1 MNVPVYNLKG
11 EQVGEVNLPEH
22 IFGVKVSQPLMHQAL
37 LRQLANARLGTHDT
51 KTRGEVNRTTKKVW
65 RQKGTGRARQGS
77 RKAPHWVG
85 GGVAFGPHPRSYKQD
100 MPKRMRR
107 QAIRCAL
114 SQKAADQ
121 QIIIVDQLDLP
132 APRTKDFVAV
142 MKALNVEKG
151 LFVLPGRNENV
162 EKSAANVPNA
172 KTIHAMYLNIRDLFK
187 YDKLVL
193 PLASLQVIEG
203 WLGKAK

>member
-1 MNVPVYNLKG
+1 
-11 EQVGEVNLPEH
+11 
-22 IFGVKVSQPLMHQAL
+22 
-37 LRQLANARLGTHDT
+37 
-51 KTRGEVNRTTKKVW
+51 VNRTTKKVW